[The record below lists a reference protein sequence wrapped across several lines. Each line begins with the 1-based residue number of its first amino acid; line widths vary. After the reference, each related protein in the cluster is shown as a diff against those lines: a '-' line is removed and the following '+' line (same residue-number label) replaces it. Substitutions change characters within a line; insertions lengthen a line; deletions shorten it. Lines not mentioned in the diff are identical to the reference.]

1 MAEPTTR
8 RRRRST
14 ETPEQAVERSM
25 AAGEEP
31 ILTKDADG
39 REVAQRP
46 INLAPEPKA
55 EPATDPGRMVRVYH
69 KRGTMTWLSNGD
81 TLGHFEEKEIPE
93 RDASA
98 PGLAPHIVRMSK

>member
-8 RRRRST
+8 RRRRAT
-14 ETPEQAVERSM
+14 ETAEQAVERSM

-46 INLAPEPKA
+46 ISLAPEPEQA
-55 EPATDPGRMVRVYH
+55 PTTGRMVRVYH
-69 KRGTMTWLSNGD
+69 KRGTTAWLSNGD

-93 RDASA
+93 YDANL
-98 PGLAPHIVRMSK
+98 PGLAPHIVRMAQ